1 MKQIM
6 SELKVFK
13 SIASLK
19 VVFIKNFK
27 LFWRDLTTGY
37 KLNYFYSEK
46 QINCTLFGVKHK
58 LKQ

>member
-1 MKQIM
+1 M